1 MNTSKIKLKSRYND
15 IYHLTPINDTD
26 YKFEGD
32 VGYMRIGYMRIDYDG
47 KIDSSEIQ
55 FIDPSGG
62 PMLQVGDLVGNKKI
76 EKIEIIDTD
85 YVITLK

>member
-1 MNTSKIKLKSRYND
+1 MNTSKIKLRSRNND
-15 IYHLTPINDTD
+15 IYRLTPINDTD

-32 VGYMRIGYMRIDYDG
+32 VGYMRVGYND
-47 KIDSSEIQ
+47 KIDSSEIK

-76 EKIEIIDTD
+76 EKIEIVDTD

>member
-1 MNTSKIKLKSRYND
+1 MNTDKIQLKSRYND
-15 IYHLTPINDTD
+15 IYHLTPINDNT
-26 YKFEGD
+26 YKFEGNPD
-32 VGYMRIGYMRIDYDG
+32 YMRVEYNG

-55 FIDPSGG
+55 SIDPSGG

-76 EKIEIIDTD
+76 EKIGIVDTD

>member
-32 VGYMRIGYMRIDYDG
+32 VGYMRVGYNG

>member
-1 MNTSKIKLKSRYND
+1 MNTSKIKLKSRYNNV
-15 IYHLTPINDTD
+15 YHLTPINDTN

-32 VGYMRIGYMRIDYDG
+32 IGYMRVGYNG
-47 KIDSSEIQ
+47 KIDSSEIE

-62 PMLQVGDLVGNKKI
+62 PMLQVGDSVGDKKI
-76 EKIEIIDTD
+76 EKIEIVDTD

>member
-1 MNTSKIKLKSRYND
+1 MNTNKIKLKSRYND

-32 VGYMRIGYMRIDYDG
+32 AGYMRVGYNG
-47 KIDSSEIQ
+47 KIDSSEIK

-76 EKIEIIDTD
+76 EKIEIVDTD

>member
-1 MNTSKIKLKSRYND
+1 MNTDKIKIKSRYND
-15 IYHLTPINDTD
+15 TYYLTPINNTD

-32 VGYMRIGYMRIDYDG
+32 VGYMRVGY
-47 KIDSSEIQ
+47 KNDSNTIE

-62 PMLQVGDLVGNKKI
+62 PMMHVGDSVDNKKI
-76 EKIEIIDTD
+76 EKIEIIDMD

>member
-1 MNTSKIKLKSRYND
+1 MNTSKIKLKSRYNN

-32 VGYMRIGYMRIDYDG
+32 IGYMRVGYNG
-47 KIDSSEIQ
+47 KIDNSEIK

-62 PMLQVGDLVGNKKI
+62 PMLQVGDLVDNKKI
-76 EKIEIIDTD
+76 EKIEIINED

>member
-32 VGYMRIGYMRIDYDG
+32 PGYMRVGYNG

-62 PMLQVGDLVGNKKI
+62 PMLQVGNLVGNKKI

>member
-1 MNTSKIKLKSRYND
+1 MNTNKIQLKSRYND
-15 IYHLTPINDTD
+15 IYYLTPINDTD
-26 YKFEGD
+26 YKFEGE
-32 VGYMRIGYMRIDYDG
+32 VGYMRVRYNG

-62 PMLQVGDLVGNKKI
+62 PRLQVGYLVGNKKI
-76 EKIEIIDTD
+76 EKIKIIDTD

>member
-1 MNTSKIKLKSRYND
+1 MNTDKIKLKSRYND
-15 IYHLTPINDTD
+15 IYHLTPINDDT

-32 VGYMRIGYMRIDYDG
+32 VGYMRVGYNG
-47 KIDSSEIQ
+47 KIDNSEIE

-62 PMLQVGDLVGNKKI
+62 PMLQVGDSVGDKKI
-76 EKIEIIDTD
+76 EKIEIVNTD

>member
-26 YKFEGD
+26 YKFEGGT
-32 VGYMRIGYMRIDYDG
+32 GYMRVGYNG
-47 KIDSSEIQ
+47 KIDSSEIK

-62 PMLQVGDLVGNKKI
+62 PMLQVGDSIGDKKI
-76 EKIEIIDTD
+76 EKIEIVDTD

>member
-1 MNTSKIKLKSRYND
+1 MNTDKIKIKSRYND
-15 IYHLTPINDTD
+15 TYYLTPINDID

-32 VGYMRIGYMRIDYDG
+32 VGYMRVGYKDNFNTI
-47 KIDSSEIQ
+47 E

-62 PMLQVGDLVGNKKI
+62 PMMHIGDSIDNKKI

>member
-1 MNTSKIKLKSRYND
+1 MNTSKIKLKNRYND
-15 IYHLTPINDTD
+15 IYHLTPINDDT

-32 VGYMRIGYMRIDYDG
+32 TGYMRVGYNG
-47 KIDSSEIQ
+47 KIDSSEIK

-62 PMLQVGDLVGNKKI
+62 PMLQVGDLVGDKKI
-76 EKIEIIDTD
+76 EKIEIVDTD

>member
-15 IYHLTPINDTD
+15 VYHLTPINDGV

-32 VGYMRIGYMRIDYDG
+32 AGYMRVGYNG
-47 KIDSSEIQ
+47 KIDSSEIK

-62 PMLQVGDLVGNKKI
+62 PMLQVGDSIGDKKI
-76 EKIEIIDTD
+76 EKIEIVDTD

>member
-1 MNTSKIKLKSRYND
+1 MNTSKIQLKSRYND
-15 IYHLTPINDTD
+15 IYSLTPINDDT

-32 VGYMRIGYMRIDYDG
+32 AGYMRVGYNG
-47 KIDSSEIQ
+47 KIDSSEIK

-76 EKIEIIDTD
+76 EKIEIVDTD